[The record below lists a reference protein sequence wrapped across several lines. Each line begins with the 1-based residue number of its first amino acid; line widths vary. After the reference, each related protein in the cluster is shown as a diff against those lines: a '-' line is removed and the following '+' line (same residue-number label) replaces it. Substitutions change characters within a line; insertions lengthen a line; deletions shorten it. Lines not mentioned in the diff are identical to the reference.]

1 MGAASLYL
9 APKINF
15 KVQTTKSTIA
25 AGKWILGVFNA
36 STVHREGIK
45 T

>member
-15 KVQTTKSTIA
+15 T
-25 AGKWILGVFNA
+25 A
-36 STVHREGIK
+36 SNNKKYTCSQKIDFRGIYCLDTWEGIK